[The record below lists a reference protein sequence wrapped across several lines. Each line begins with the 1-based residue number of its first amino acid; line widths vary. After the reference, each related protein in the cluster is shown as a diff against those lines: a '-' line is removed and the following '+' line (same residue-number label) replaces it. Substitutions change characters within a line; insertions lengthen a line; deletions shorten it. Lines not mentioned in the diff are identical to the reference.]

1 MAFFKFGNHL
11 IDYLFYFFIFI
22 SLYFALMSPNLTL
35 GDTLTPQT
43 LGEGTTWVTIVFLL
57 LMVGIASA
65 FFMFKKFRLSML
77 WLFKDKGSIV
87 APIILSLVILIQVI
101 FVLHTHPSI
110 GFDPGAIHE
119 ALMGTP
125 NNELKAYFSLNTNNL
140 PLLLLQ
146 HQIAVFANSTSWLLF
161 DIVNVIFLDVAVLL
175 NILIV
180 ALIDRQKVIATIY
193 MHAIWILVFPMILVP
208 YSDVIV
214 MPLVS
219 GLILTYVIAQK
230 SNFRLVWR
238 LFSALVNGCFLT
250 AIYFIKPSAIVPII
264 AIVAVEFLYLFRNS
278 VGNGIKWQ
286 KLKPIMITLLLCV
299 GVITSYVYVNHEV
312 KTQQFI
318 KITPNRTIPAIHF
331 INMGVSGNGG
341 YNAKDALAMGRQ
353 PSQKAMVD
361 YSKKHLIARLKKRG
375 FFGYI
380 KFLIS
385 KQNRNSSDGTFAWL
399 IEGNF
404 MTAKPTGT
412 GLTRLFEDF
421 VYPEGKY
428 LSDFRY
434 IAQVVWILLLSMIA
448 LGWRSKNKLIQIL
461 RLSIVG
467 LFMYLL
473 IFEGGRSR
481 YLIQGLPVFWLM
493 AALVLP
499 DTMAMLRSKLK
510 WLQKDVPTQTMKN

>member
-1 MAFFKFGNHL
+1 ML

-57 LMVGIASA
+57 LLVGIVSA
-65 FFMFKKFRLSML
+65 FFVFKKFRFSMK
-77 WLFKDKGSIV
+77 WLFKDKGNIV
-87 APIILSLVILIQVI
+87 APTILFLVVLIQII

-119 ALMGTP
+119 ALTGTH
-125 NNELKAYFSLNTNNL
+125 NNELKAYFSLNANNL

-193 MHAIWILVFPMILVP
+193 MHAVWILAFPMILVP

-238 LFSALVNGCFLT
+238 LLSALGNGCFLT

-278 VGNGIKWQ
+278 VGNGIKSQ
-286 KLKPIMITLLLCV
+286 KLKAIMIALLLCV

-331 INMGVSGNGG
+331 INMGVSGDGG
-341 YNAKDALAMGRQ
+341 YNEKDALEMGKQ

-375 FFGYI
+375 LFGYL
-380 KFLIS
+380 KFLVH
-385 KQNRNSSDGTFAWL
+385 KQNKNSADGTFAWL
-399 IEGNF
+399 IEGHF
-404 MTAKPTGT
+404 MSVKPAGK

-434 IAQVVWILLLSMIA
+434 IAQVVWIVLLLIIA
-448 LGWRSKNKLIQIL
+448 LGWRSKNKLTQIL

-493 AALVLP
+493 ASLVLP
-499 DTMAMLRSKLK
+499 DTMTMLRSKLK
-510 WLQKDVPTQTMKN
+510 WLQKEGLTQK

>member
-1 MAFFKFGNHL
+1 
-11 IDYLFYFFIFI
+11 
-22 SLYFALMSPNLTL
+22 MSPNLTL

-57 LMVGIASA
+57 LLVGIVSA
-65 FFMFKKFRLSML
+65 FFVFKKFRFSMK
-77 WLFKDKGSIV
+77 WLFKDKGNIV
-87 APIILSLVILIQVI
+87 APTILFLVVLIQII

-110 GFDPGAIHE
+110 EFDPGAIHE
-119 ALMGTP
+119 ALTGTH

-193 MHAIWILVFPMILVP
+193 MHAVWILAFPMILVP

-238 LFSALVNGCFLT
+238 LLSALGNGCFLT

-264 AIVAVEFLYLFRNS
+264 AIVSVEFLYLFRNS
-278 VGNGIKWQ
+278 VGNGIKSQ
-286 KLKPIMITLLLCV
+286 NLKPIMIALLLCV

-331 INMGVSGNGG
+331 INMGVSGDGE
-341 YNAKDALAMGRQ
+341 YNEKDALEMGKQ

-375 FFGYI
+375 LFGYL
-380 KFLIS
+380 KFLVH
-385 KQNRNSSDGTFAWL
+385 KQNKNSADGTFAWL
-399 IEGNF
+399 IEGHF
-404 MTAKPTGT
+404 MSVKPAGK

-421 VYPEGKY
+421 VYPEGNIY
-428 LSDFRY
+428 LIFD
-434 IAQVVWILLLSMIA
+434 ILLKLS
-448 LGWRSKNKLIQIL
+448 
-461 RLSIVG
+461 G
-467 LFMYLL
+467 LCCY
-473 IFEGGRSR
+473 
-481 YLIQGLPVFWLM
+481 
-493 AALVLP
+493 
-499 DTMAMLRSKLK
+499 
-510 WLQKDVPTQTMKN
+510 

>member
-1 MAFFKFGNHL
+1 
-11 IDYLFYFFIFI
+11 
-22 SLYFALMSPNLTL
+22 MSPNLTL

-65 FFMFKKFRLSML
+65 FFVFKKFRLSIL

-119 ALMGTP
+119 ALTGTP

-286 KLKPIMITLLLCV
+286 KLKPIMITLLLCF
-299 GVITSYVYVNHEV
+299 GVITSYVYINHEV

-399 IEGNF
+399 IERHF
-404 MTAKPTGT
+404 MSVKPAGK
-412 GLTRLFEDF
+412 GLTRLFEDL

-434 IAQVVWILLLSMIA
+434 IAQVVWIVLLLIIA
-448 LGWRSKNKLIQIL
+448 LGWRSKNKLTQIL

>member
-1 MAFFKFGNHL
+1 MLIEQKGLTLTKFKLAFFKFGNHL

-57 LMVGIASA
+57 LMIGIASA
-65 FFMFKKFRLSML
+65 FFVFKKFRLSIL

-119 ALMGTP
+119 ALTGTP

-250 AIYFIKPSAIVPII
+250 AIYFIKPSAVVPII

-286 KLKPIMITLLLCV
+286 KLKPIMITLLLC
-299 GVITSYVYVNHEV
+299 
-312 KTQQFI
+312 
-318 KITPNRTIPAIHF
+318 
-331 INMGVSGNGG
+331 
-341 YNAKDALAMGRQ
+341 
-353 PSQKAMVD
+353 
-361 YSKKHLIARLKKRG
+361 
-375 FFGYI
+375 FGC
-380 KFLIS
+380 S
-385 KQNRNSSDGTFAWL
+385 
-399 IEGNF
+399 
-404 MTAKPTGT
+404 
-412 GLTRLFEDF
+412 
-421 VYPEGKY
+421 
-428 LSDFRY
+428 
-434 IAQVVWILLLSMIA
+434 
-448 LGWRSKNKLIQIL
+448 
-461 RLSIVG
+461 
-467 LFMYLL
+467 
-473 IFEGGRSR
+473 
-481 YLIQGLPVFWLM
+481 
-493 AALVLP
+493 
-499 DTMAMLRSKLK
+499 
-510 WLQKDVPTQTMKN
+510 